1 MRRAFV
7 IRGALLVAL
16 VPAVAAAQG
25 AGQKMAYVNTQAV
38 LGSAPGR
45 AEAEASFEKEMTGLR
60 AQVQK
65 LSDSLNALQE
75 AYAKEEVSLSPAAKE
90 TKLKTLREKQ
100 ADYPERVQQL
110 NDQASQKEAEL
121 MQPIMDLVRRSL
133 DEVRA
138 EGGYAFIFDAG
149 AQVPFIVS
157 ADKNLDITTR
167 VIDRLKSLGVP
178 KLPPPSVIAAPA
190 ATKPPAAG
198 PVSAPAGVTRP
209 RP

>member
-25 AGQKMAYVNTQAV
+25 AGPKMAYVNTQAV

-45 AEAEASFEKEMTGLR
+45 AEAEAAFEKEMTGLR

-100 ADYPERVQQL
+100 ADYQERVQKL

-138 EGGYAFIFDAG
+138 EGGYAFIFDVSQG
-149 AQVPFIVS
+149 QFIVA
-157 ADKNLDITTR
+157 ADKNLDVTDR
-167 VIDRLKSLGVP
+167 VLAKLRLAAP
-178 KLPPPSVIAAPA
+178 KAAPKAAAPA
-190 ATKPPAAG
+190 AKPPATAG
-198 PVSAPAGVTRP
+198 PAAAPAGVTKRP
-209 RP
+209 PTA

>member
-16 VPAVAAAQG
+16 VPVVAAAQG

-45 AEAEASFEKEMTGLR
+45 AEAEAAFEKEMTGLR

-100 ADYPERVQQL
+100 ADYQERVQKL

-121 MQPIMDLVRRSL
+121 MQPIMELVRRSL

-138 EGGYAFIFDAG
+138 EGGYAFIFDVSQG
-149 AQVPFIVS
+149 QFIVA
-157 ADKNLDITTR
+157 ADKNLDVTDR
-167 VIDRLKSLGVP
+167 VLAKLRLAAPRAAP
-178 KLPPPSVIAAPA
+178 KAAAPA
-190 ATKPPAAG
+190 AKPPATAG
-198 PVSAPAGVTRP
+198 PAAAPAGVTKRP
-209 RP
+209 PTA

>member
-45 AEAEASFEKEMTGLR
+45 AEAEAVFEKEMTGLR

-100 ADYPERVQQL
+100 ADYQERVQKL

-121 MQPIMDLVRRSL
+121 MQPIMELVRRSL

-138 EGGYAFIFDAG
+138 EGGYAFIFDVSQG
-149 AQVPFIVS
+149 QFIVA
-157 ADKNLDITTR
+157 ADKNLDVTDR
-167 VIDRLKSLGVP
+167 VLAKLRLAAPRAAP
-178 KLPPPSVIAAPA
+178 KAAAPA
-190 ATKPPAAG
+190 AKPPATAG
-198 PVSAPAGVTRP
+198 PAAAPAGVTKRP
-209 RP
+209 PTA

>member
-25 AGQKMAYVNTQAV
+25 AGPKMAYVNTQAV

-45 AEAEASFEKEMTGLR
+45 AEAEAAFEKEMTGLR

-100 ADYPERVQQL
+100 ADYQERVQKL

-121 MQPIMDLVRRSL
+121 MQPIMELVRRSL

-138 EGGYAFIFDAG
+138 EGGYAFIFDVSQG
-149 AQVPFIVS
+149 QFIVA
-157 ADKNLDITTR
+157 ADKNLDVTDR
-167 VIDRLKSLGVP
+167 VLAKLRLAAP
-178 KLPPPSVIAAPA
+178 KVAPKAAAPA
-190 ATKPPAAG
+190 AKPPATAG
-198 PVSAPAGVTRP
+198 PAAAPAGVTKRP
-209 RP
+209 PTA

>member
-16 VPAVAAAQG
+16 VPVVAAAQG

-45 AEAEASFEKEMTGLR
+45 AEAEAAFEKEMTGLR

-75 AYAKEEVSLSPAAKE
+75 AYAKDEVSLSPAAKE

-100 ADYPERVQQL
+100 ADYQERVQKL

-121 MQPIMDLVRRSL
+121 MQPIMELVRRSL

-138 EGGYAFIFDAG
+138 EGGYAFIFDVSQG
-149 AQVPFIVS
+149 QFIVA
-157 ADKNLDITTR
+157 ADKNLDVTDR
-167 VIDRLKSLGVP
+167 VLAKLRLAAP
-178 KLPPPSVIAAPA
+178 KAAPKAAAPA
-190 ATKPPAAG
+190 AKPPATAG
-198 PVSAPAGVTRP
+198 PAAAPAGVTKRP
-209 RP
+209 PTA

>member
-100 ADYPERVQQL
+100 ADYQERVQKL

-138 EGGYAFIFDAG
+138 EGGYAFIFDVSQG
-149 AQVPFIVS
+149 QFIVA
-157 ADKNLDITTR
+157 ADKNLDVTDR
-167 VIDRLKSLGVP
+167 VLAKLRLAAP
-178 KLPPPSVIAAPA
+178 KAAAPKAAAPA
-190 ATKPPAAG
+190 AKPPATAG
-198 PVSAPAGVTRP
+198 PAAAPAGVTKRP
-209 RP
+209 PTA

>member
-25 AGQKMAYVNTQAV
+25 AGPKMAYVNTQAV

-45 AEAEASFEKEMTGLR
+45 AEAEAAFEKEMTGLR

-75 AYAKEEVSLSPAAKE
+75 AYAKEEVSLSPATKE

-100 ADYPERVQQL
+100 ADYQERVQKL

-121 MQPIMDLVRRSL
+121 MQPIMELVRRSL

-138 EGGYAFIFDAG
+138 EGGYAFIFDVSQG
-149 AQVPFIVS
+149 QFIVA
-157 ADKNLDITTR
+157 ADKNLDVTDR
-167 VIDRLKSLGVP
+167 VLAKLRLAAP
-178 KLPPPSVIAAPA
+178 KAAPKAAAPA
-190 ATKPPAAG
+190 AKPPATAG
-198 PVSAPAGVTRP
+198 PAAAPAGVTKRP
-209 RP
+209 PTA

>member
-16 VPAVAAAQG
+16 VPVVAAAQG

-45 AEAEASFEKEMTGLR
+45 AEAEAVFEKEMTGLR

-100 ADYPERVQQL
+100 ADYQERVQKL

-121 MQPIMDLVRRSL
+121 MQPIMELVRRSL

-138 EGGYAFIFDAG
+138 EGGYAFIFDVSQG
-149 AQVPFIVS
+149 QFIVA
-157 ADKNLDITTR
+157 ADKNLDVTDR
-167 VIDRLKSLGVP
+167 VLAKLRLAAP
-178 KLPPPSVIAAPA
+178 KAAPKAAAPA
-190 ATKPPAAG
+190 AKPPATAG
-198 PVSAPAGVTRP
+198 PAAAPAGVTKRP
-209 RP
+209 PTA

>member
-16 VPAVAAAQG
+16 VPVVAAAQG

-45 AEAEASFEKEMTGLR
+45 AEAEAAFEKEMTGLR

-100 ADYPERVQQL
+100 ADYQERVQKL

-138 EGGYAFIFDAG
+138 EGGYAFIFDVSQG
-149 AQVPFIVS
+149 QFIVA
-157 ADKNLDITTR
+157 ADKNLDVTDR
-167 VIDRLKSLGVP
+167 VLAKLRLAAPRAAP
-178 KLPPPSVIAAPA
+178 KAAAPA
-190 ATKPPAAG
+190 AKPPATAG
-198 PVSAPAGVTRP
+198 PAAAPAGVTKRP
-209 RP
+209 PTA

>member
-16 VPAVAAAQG
+16 VPVVAAAQG

-45 AEAEASFEKEMTGLR
+45 AEAEAAFEKEMTGLR

-100 ADYPERVQQL
+100 ADYQERVQKL

-121 MQPIMDLVRRSL
+121 MQPIMELVRRSL

-138 EGGYAFIFDAG
+138 EGGYAFIFDVSQG
-149 AQVPFIVS
+149 QFIVA
-157 ADKNLDITTR
+157 ADKNLDVTDR
-167 VIDRLKSLGVP
+167 VLAKLRLAAP
-178 KLPPPSVIAAPA
+178 KAAPKAAAPA
-190 ATKPPAAG
+190 AKPPATAG
-198 PVSAPAGVTRP
+198 PAAAPAGVTKRP
-209 RP
+209 PTA

>member
-7 IRGALLVAL
+7 IRGALLAAL

-25 AGQKMAYVNTQAV
+25 VGQKMAYVNTQAV

-45 AEAEASFEKEMTGLR
+45 AEAEAAFEKEMTGLR

-100 ADYPERVQQL
+100 ADYQERVQKL

-138 EGGYAFIFDAG
+138 EGGYAFIFDVSQG
-149 AQVPFIVS
+149 QFIVA
-157 ADKNLDITTR
+157 ADKNLDVTDR
-167 VIDRLKSLGVP
+167 VLAKLRLAAP
-178 KLPPPSVIAAPA
+178 KAAPKAAAPA
-190 ATKPPAAG
+190 AKPPATAG
-198 PVSAPAGVTRP
+198 PAAAPAGVTKRP
-209 RP
+209 PTA

>member
-16 VPAVAAAQG
+16 VPVVAAAQG

-45 AEAEASFEKEMTGLR
+45 AEAEAAFEKEMTGLR

-100 ADYPERVQQL
+100 ADYQERVQKL

-138 EGGYAFIFDAG
+138 EGGYAFIFDVSQG
-149 AQVPFIVS
+149 QFIVA
-157 ADKNLDITTR
+157 ADKNLDVTDR
-167 VIDRLKSLGVP
+167 VLAKLRLAAP
-178 KLPPPSVIAAPA
+178 KAAPKAAAPA
-190 ATKPPAAG
+190 AKPPATAG
-198 PVSAPAGVTRP
+198 PAAAPAGVTKRP
-209 RP
+209 PTA

>member
-16 VPAVAAAQG
+16 VPVVAAAQG

-45 AEAEASFEKEMTGLR
+45 AEAEAAFEKEMTGLR
-60 AQVQK
+60 SQVQK
-65 LSDSLNALQE
+65 LSDSLTALQE
-75 AYAKEEVSLSPAAKE
+75 AYTKEEPSLAPAAKDA
-90 TKLKTLREKQ
+90 KLKTLREKQ
-100 ADYPERVQQL
+100 ADYQERVQKL

-138 EGGYAFIFDAG
+138 EGGYAFIFDVSQG
-149 AQVPFIVS
+149 QFIVA
-157 ADKNLDITTR
+157 ADKNLDVTDR
-167 VIDRLKSLGVP
+167 VLAKLRLAAP
-178 KLPPPSVIAAPA
+178 KAAPKAAAPA
-190 ATKPPAAG
+190 AKPPATAG
-198 PVSAPAGVTRP
+198 PAAAPAGVTKRP
-209 RP
+209 PTA

>member
-16 VPAVAAAQG
+16 VPVVAAAQG

-45 AEAEASFEKEMTGLR
+45 AEAEAAFEKEMTGLR

-100 ADYPERVQQL
+100 ADYQERVQKL
-110 NDQASQKEAEL
+110 NEQASQKEAEL
-121 MQPIMDLVRRSL
+121 MQPIMELVRRSL
-133 DEVRA
+133 DEVRV
-138 EGGYAFIFDAG
+138 EGGYAFIFDVSQG
-149 AQVPFIVS
+149 QFIVA
-157 ADKNLDITTR
+157 ADKNLDVTDR
-167 VIDRLKSLGVP
+167 VLAKLRLAAP
-178 KLPPPSVIAAPA
+178 KAAPKAAAPA
-190 ATKPPAAG
+190 AKPPATAG
-198 PVSAPAGVTRP
+198 PAAAPAGVTKRP
-209 RP
+209 PTA